1 MTATMT
7 KTATGEKTT
16 VDVAANELAEAERRL
31 AELRAERDGLA
42 AERRAAA
49 ERVNGAILLTLT
61 RRVDEIATEIAVAEV
76 AVLAA
81 RLVHLEAQL
90 PDAEA
95 EYRAAAAAV
104 APLEA
109 CYQEA
114 ERDLKRAQ
122 GRAAAAIQDRRYV
135 KIEIATAR
143 RQLAEAVAASGRE
156 PGTVM
161 RYRLNRN

>member
-95 EYRAAAAAV
+95 EYRAAAAV